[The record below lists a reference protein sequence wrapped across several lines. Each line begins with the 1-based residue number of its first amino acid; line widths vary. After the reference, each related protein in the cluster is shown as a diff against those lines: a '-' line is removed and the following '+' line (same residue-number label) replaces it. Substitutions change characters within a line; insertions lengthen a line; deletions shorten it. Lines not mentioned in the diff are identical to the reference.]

1 MRPKA
6 VLINPNSMIG
16 SYEGRLGKFV
26 LPVPPQGIAYL
37 GAVLERDGWDVR
49 LVDQYATKEANE
61 SLIAS
66 IARDRPDMIG
76 LSVLTPAM
84 RNAERLIRGLR
95 AKAPEAKIVLGNTHA
110 TVFAREL
117 CEQGLADVCVRG
129 EGEATLADLAGRL
142 AAGASLQ
149 GCLGIT
155 YVDAAGEVR
164 EEPDRP
170 LIENL
175 GALPYPAWRLLDIK
189 LYPSAPLI
197 ALHEVAL
204 PVQASRGCPYQCT
217 FCGQE
222 SIYRKVRY
230 RDDESVLDEI
240 EFLHGTFGVKHV
252 GFVDAYYP
260 IDVEQGLAYCEAH
273 MRRGL
278 HKRLRWLTETR
289 VDKVSRELLH
299 AMKRS
304 GCSLIMYGFEVGDQ
318 AILDGIRKGFTL
330 DQAEAA
336 MRWTREAG
344 ILTLGLFMMGNPGE
358 SRETAMKTI
367 RWAKKLDCDIA
378 KFNLA
383 VPLPGSTFYE
393 MVKHRLGEAG
403 LTHPEKFTSW
413 YDWSKEA
420 GDLIFTPEGMSSAE
434 LAGLQ
439 KRAMLEFYLRP
450 KLILRHLA
458 RGSISP
464 AHLVQGGWAVVAD
477 FLKSRGLALGAA

>member
-26 LPVPPQGIAYL
+26 LPVPPAGIAYL
-37 GAVLERDGWDVR
+37 GAVLEREGWDVR
-49 LVDQYATKEANE
+49 LIDQYATKESNE
-61 SLIAS
+61 ALVDSV
-66 IARDRPDMIG
+66 ARDRPDLVG
-76 LSVLTPAM
+76 LSILTPAM
-84 RNAERLIRGLR
+84 KNAERLIRGLR
-95 AKAPEAKIVLGNTHA
+95 EKAPEAKIVLGNTHA

-117 CEQGLADVCVRG
+117 CEAGLADACVRG

-142 AAGASLQ
+142 ARGASLE
-149 GCLGIT
+149 GCLGLT
-155 YVDAAGEVR
+155 WRDGDAVHES
-164 EEPDRP
+164 PDRP

-175 GALPYPAWRLLDIK
+175 GDLPYPAWRLLDIN
-189 LYPSAPLI
+189 LYPAAPLI
-197 ALHEVAL
+197 ALREIAL

-230 RDDESVLDEI
+230 RDDEAVLDEI
-240 EFLHGTFGVKHV
+240 EFLHETFGVNHV
-252 GFVDAYYP
+252 GFIDAYFP
-260 IDVEQGLAYCEAH
+260 IDVEQGIRYCEAL

-278 HKRLRWLTETR
+278 HKRMRWTTETR
-289 VDKVSRELLH
+289 VDKVSRELLRL
-299 AMKRS
+299 MKRS
-304 GCSLIMYGFEVGDQ
+304 GCNLIMYGFEVGDQ
-318 AILDGIRKGFTL
+318 AILDGIQKGFTI
-330 DQAEAA
+330 DQANAA
-336 MRWTREAG
+336 MRWTKEAD

-413 YDWSKEA
+413 YDWSKQA
-420 GDLIFTPEGMSSAE
+420 GDLIFTPDGMSSAE

-464 AHLVQGGWAVVAD
+464 VHLVQGGWAVVAD
-477 FLKSRGLALGAA
+477 FLKTRGLALRAA